1 MLRRTTQIHVSNAIH
16 MPVLIQKRNGY
27 FGERMTDLTLV
38 LGLGENQEKLTRD
51 VTRQERGLLAVKHVN
66 TLEMV

>member
-1 MLRRTTQIHVSNAIH
+1 

>member
-1 MLRRTTQIHVSNAIH
+1 

-27 FGERMTDLTLV
+27 FGERMTDLKLV